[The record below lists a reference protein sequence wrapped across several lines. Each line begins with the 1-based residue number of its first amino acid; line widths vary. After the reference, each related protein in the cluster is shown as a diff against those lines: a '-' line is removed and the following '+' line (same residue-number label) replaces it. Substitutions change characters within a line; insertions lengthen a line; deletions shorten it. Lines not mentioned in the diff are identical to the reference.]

1 MKLLYKILD
10 VLRFV
15 FIALIIGM
23 LIYKYMNTDQL
34 HLELNN
40 YLQTTIFILIAIEA
54 FRMFGPK
61 REE

>member
-1 MKLLYKILD
+1 
-10 VLRFV
+10 
-15 FIALIIGM
+15 
-23 LIYKYMNTDQL
+23 MNTEQL

-61 REE
+61 REG